1 MKRCIIKNAH
11 WPLLLSWLVF
21 LPVTAFAQEG
31 LDDLDEEDVY
41 ELSPFEVSTEG
52 NDGYSA
58 SETLGGTRIRTD
70 YRDLATPLTAV
81 TAQFLED
88 TASTDNQTLLNY
100 TTNTEVGGL
109 YGNFGGMGNG
119 QGIGD
124 RSKLISPNNNTRVR
138 GLEAADNTRN
148 FFLTDAPW
156 DSYNIDRIEIQR
168 GPNSILFG
176 VGSPAGII
184 NATTMVAQMNGN
196 SGKIEN
202 RYGQFNS
209 NRVVADYNVEV
220 IDDIFAVR
228 VAGLYNDQKFRQKPA
243 FSTDERLFVT
253 ATFQNKVLPMDWAD
267 DMTVRLSYENAQVE
281 SNNPRI
287 LPPYDGISLWFEDS
301 AGDGVND
308 LIGFSK
314 QVYDMFLYSQQGGGD
329 PGRGNAAGGIVA
341 NGGFYQPGV
350 TAIDGGALNN
360 GGVGF
365 WFMNGESRPFFVS
378 RQAPRSYPGGLAAD
392 GSIDNAVTSSPYGTP
407 FRVGSYN
414 AYAVQVDKIDEVE
427 GNASRFPLATRG
439 YYKDQSLTD
448 SSIFN
453 FYDYL
458 IDGDNKREF
467 KDWDATNFSV
477 GQTFFNSR
485 LGVEFVYDHQD
496 YNEWRGGATW
506 NNPYISIDINKNL
519 QHQVSRYSRVED
531 PTGAEADGFIDPD
544 SYTVPGFTPSA
555 DQPYANAMAG
565 AAFIAGGFSNNERRA
580 VERES
585 TRFTIF
591 GEIRASD
598 FLDEEGWLAKTLGRH
613 IITGLTTREEK
624 YIATTQ
630 WRPSATTYQWAY
642 DLSAN
647 KDANIQIGGSE
658 RDVTPII
665 YLSEPLF
672 NRNSASGL
680 NLGPIRTYYNP
691 SGTYN
696 ATYFKTEWLYD
707 TDPGSPNYLNPGDPW
722 WTNHFSEGSISGETT
737 LVQADNPANYTGWTT
752 AGVDILNADNG
763 DLDQLV
769 TNYGVTEQV
778 IDSQGLTWQGY
789 LFDGLIVP
797 TFGWREDKL
806 KTYTATGAE
815 DNTGISSTSAV
826 PTEKV
831 LDNTGETT
839 SWGIVAHA
847 PQKFVEKL
855 KVISGL
861 SAYYN
866 YGENQKVEARY
877 NFDGNPLE
885 NPSAESVDFGVV
897 VNMFDDKLTLKVGR
911 YETKVKNGNLAGGAS
926 LIGANQYYL
935 YNLEAWGTA
944 NALMYLFGNEGLDP
958 NQNWHWNWALVDEGF
973 DGAFDNQATKS
984 WQGHPSMVYQ
994 AEVID
999 DWITNMDAQFFANYD
1014 IPADVAGIQSAYQ
1027 TYKSSGDIQPLIA
1040 VAAASGMNVGGY
1052 TTSFSSQNNGE
1063 INGISPNGTIDNTS
1077 KGWEVELNYRPVP
1090 NWNIQVN
1097 ASKTDAFRE
1106 ALGAPMREFIDKQWS
1121 KLQGPAGDIRLWW
1134 GGDNTIRRYY
1144 EDNIISAV
1152 QFQEESIGFQVPELR
1167 PWKAS
1172 VITNYSFTGDKYKG
1186 FNIGGAFRYQDEQIL
1201 GYGLKDDNSGLS
1213 VEKPIYGDVESHI
1226 DMWIGYE
1233 REVTDKVDWR
1243 IQVNVRNVGEDVGLT
1258 PISAN
1263 PNGTIAAQRIT
1274 EGMAW
1279 SVTNTFRF

>member
-1 MKRCIIKNAH
+1 MKRCITKNAH

-21 LPVTAFAQEG
+21 LPVAVNAQQG

-52 NDGYSA
+52 NDGYAA

-88 TASTDNQTLLNY
+88 TASTDNQSLLSY

-109 YGNFGGMGNG
+109 YGNFGGLGNG

-124 RSKLISPNNNTRVR
+124 RTALISPNNNTRVR

-156 DSYNIDRIEIQR
+156 DSFNVDRIEIQR

-184 NATTMVAQMNGN
+184 NATTIVAQMNGN

-202 RYGQFNS
+202 RFGQFNS
-209 NRVVADYNVEV
+209 NRIVADYNVEV
-220 IDDIFAVR
+220 IDDVFAVR

-243 FSTDERLFVT
+243 FSTDERLYVT

-267 DMTVRLSYENAQVE
+267 DMVVRASFETAEVE

-308 LIGFSK
+308 LIGFD
-314 QVYDMFLYSQQGGGD
+314 QNVYDMFLYSTAGGGD
-329 PGRGNAAGGIVA
+329 PYRGALSTATITDP
-341 NGGFYQPGV
+341 FYQPGI
-350 TAIDGGALNN
+350 TSIDGGDLNN
-360 GGVGF
+360 GGIGF
-365 WFMNGESRPFFVS
+365 WFINGESRPYFVS

-392 GSIDNAVTSSPYGTP
+392 GSVDNAVSSSPYGSP
-407 FRVGSYN
+407 FRVSGYN
-414 AYAVQVDKIDEVE
+414 AYSKQIDKIDENE
-427 GNASRFPLATRG
+427 GNASRFPLASRN
-439 YYKDQSLTD
+439 YYKDQTLSDPT
-448 SSIFN
+448 IFD
-453 FYDYL
+453 FYNYL

-467 KDWDATNFSV
+467 KEWDATNISV
-477 GQTFFNSR
+477 AQTFFNSR
-485 LGVEFVYDHQD
+485 LGVEFVYDRQD
-496 YNEWRGGATW
+496 YKEWRGGAAW
-506 NNPYISIDINKNL
+506 DNPYISIDINKNL
-519 QHQVSRYSRVED
+519 QHQTSLYTRVVD
-531 PTGAEADGFIDPD
+531 PTGANSDGLVD
-544 SYTVPGFTPSA
+544 SSSYSVPGFTPTA

-565 AAFIAGGFSNNERRA
+565 AAFLAGGFTHNEKRT

-591 GEIRASD
+591 GELRASD
-598 FLDEEGWLAKTLGRH
+598 FLDEEGFLAKLLGRH
-613 IITGLTTREEK
+613 IFTGLSTREEK
-624 YIATTQ
+624 YVTTTQ
-630 WRPSATTYQWAY
+630 WEPSATTYQWASA
-642 DLSAN
+642 LSAN
-647 KDANIQIGGSE
+647 QDANIQVGGSE
-658 RDVTPII
+658 RGVTPII
-665 YLSEPLF
+665 YLSDPLF
-672 NRNSASGL
+672 NRSSASGL

-691 SGTYN
+691 SGLYN
-696 ATYFKTEWLYD
+696 VTYFKTEWLYD
-707 TDPGSPNYLNPGDPW
+707 LDPGSPNYLDPGAAW
-722 WTNHFSEGSISGETT
+722 NGWYSEGTIDPSAAG
-737 LVQADNPANYTGWTT
+737 VQADNPANYTGWTT
-752 AGVDILNADNG
+752 AGTEILNADNG
-763 DLDQLV
+763 DLDQLI

-778 IDSQGLTWQGY
+778 IDSKGLTWQGY
-789 LFDGLIVP
+789 LLDGLLVP

-806 KTYTATGAE
+806 KTYTATGAK
-815 DNTGISSTSAV
+815 DATGIASTSAI
-826 PTEKV
+826 PNEKV

-877 NFDGNPLE
+877 NYDGAPLD

-897 VNMFDDKLTLKVGR
+897 INMFEDKLTLKVGR
-911 YETKVKNGNLAGGAS
+911 YETKVKNGNLSGGAS
-926 LIGANQYYL
+926 LIGSNQYYL

-944 NALMYLFGNEGLDP
+944 NALMYLFGREGLDP
-958 NQNWHWNWALVDEGF
+958 NQNWHWNWALVDSGW
-973 DGAFDNQATKS
+973 DGAWDDAATKS
-984 WQGHPSMVYQ
+984 WLSHPSMVYQ

-999 DWITNMDAQFFANYD
+999 AWITNIDAQFFDNYD
-1014 IPADVAGIQSAYQ
+1014 IPAQVTNIQSAYA

-1040 VAAASGMNVGGY
+1040 AAAASGMPVGGY
-1052 TTSFSSQNNGE
+1052 TTSFSSQNNGQ

-1097 ASKTDAFRE
+1097 ASKTDAYRE
-1106 ALGAPMREFIDKQWS
+1106 SLGQPMLDFIEKQWA
-1121 KLQGPAGDIRLWW
+1121 KMQGPAGDIRLWW
-1134 GGDNTIRRYY
+1134 GGDFTLRRYY

-1152 QFQEESIGFQVPELR
+1152 EFQNESIGFQVPELR
-1167 PWKAS
+1167 PWNAS

-1201 GYGLKDDNSGLS
+1201 GYGLKDDESGLS
-1213 VEKPIYGDVESHI
+1213 VDKPIYGDVESHV
-1226 DMWIGYE
+1226 DMWLGYE
-1233 REVTDKVDWR
+1233 RELTDKVNWR

-1263 PNGTIAAQRIT
+1263 PDGTIAAQRIT